1 VTILV
6 WCGVGALGALG
17 ALLRFAV
24 DAQVQGRAGDELPLG
39 TLAVN
44 LSGALALGVLT
55 GAHVGGDALLLA
67 GTGFLGAYTTFS
79 TLMLDSWR
87 LFEDGLP
94 MLAFVNI
101 AGSTVLGL
109 VAVVGGVWLGRSL
122 G

>member
-1 VTILV
+1 V
-6 WCGVGALGALG
+6 
-17 ALLRFAV
+17 
-24 DAQVQGRAGDELPLG
+24 
-39 TLAVN
+39 
-44 LSGALALGVLT
+44 
-55 GAHVGGDALLLA
+55 
-67 GTGFLGAYTTFS
+67 GFLGAYTTFS